1 MKHYSVFDPAFRR
14 FGQVLEGYDFSTLFR
29 AAGTQIKLPEQG
41 FDYCA
46 SLPELEALPEA
57 KTLQARAFGGLPIQI
72 GCCFGRNH
80 TLNCLEYH
88 KSSELNLAADPVVLL
103 LACQTE
109 LDDFQLNTEKVSAFF
124 VPAGV
129 GVELYATTLHYAP
142 CSTTPEGYR
151 VLCVLPRG
159 TNGPRPDGLR
169 AGGEDRLCMGANKW
183 LIAHPQSPEALHGAF
198 IGLHGE
204 NLTI

>member
-29 AAGTQIKLPEQG
+29 AAGTQIKL
-41 FDYCA
+41 
-46 SLPELEALPEA
+46 
-57 KTLQARAFGGLPIQI
+57 
-72 GCCFGRNH
+72 
-80 TLNCLEYH
+80 
-88 KSSELNLAADPVVLL
+88 
-103 LACQTE
+103 
-109 LDDFQLNTEKVSAFF
+109 
-124 VPAGV
+124 
-129 GVELYATTLHYAP
+129 YATTLHYAP
-142 CSTTPEGYR
+142 CSTTPDGYR

-169 AGGEDRLCMGANKW
+169 ADGEDRLCMGANKW

>member
-29 AAGTQIKLPEQG
+29 ATGAQINLPEQG

-46 SLPELEALPEA
+46 SLPELETLPEA

-109 LDDFQLNTEKVSAFF
+109 LEDFQLNTEKLPTHKDNISNYRSSSIEKATDS
-124 VPAGV
+124 
-129 GVELYATTLHYAP
+129 EL
-142 CSTTPEGYR
+142 
-151 VLCVLPRG
+151 
-159 TNGPRPDGLR
+159 
-169 AGGEDRLCMGANKW
+169 
-183 LIAHPQSPEALHGAF
+183 F
-198 IGLHGE
+198 
-204 NLTI
+204 

>member
-1 MKHYSVFDPAFRR
+1 MTIHSVLEPAFRPY
-14 FGQVLEGYDFSTLFR
+14 GQVLSGYDYSQLFQLAR
-29 AAGTQIKLPEQG
+29 SLITLPEQG

-57 KTLQARAFGGLPIQI
+57 KTLQVRAFGGLPVQI

-88 KSSELNLAADPVVLL
+88 KSSELNIALDPVILL
-103 LACQTE
+103 LGLQT
-109 LDDFQLNTEKVSAFF
+109 QLEDSHLKTDTAAAFS

-142 CSTTPEGYR
+142 CSATPDGYR

-159 TNGPRPDGLR
+159 TNGPKPDGLLPD
-169 AGGEDRLCMGANKW
+169 GEDRLCMGANKW
-183 LIAHPQSPEALHGAF
+183 LIAHAQSPEAGQGAF
-198 IGLHGE
+198 VGLDGE